1 MNGENG
7 KTQNCIRDV
16 LARIKERILPTVTET
31 ARLDELIDAFE
42 RSRHSRVLY
51 AVDADN
57 RFLGV
62 IDVND
67 ISQHVLFHY
76 HEPRFDSRA
85 LIRIVTSEYARDF
98 IKKEKCTALLDEDY
112 ENVLQRMIKNRA
124 DEIPVLS
131 EEGEILGDITIVDMI
146 EYYMHKTGR
155 DRLNILP

>member
-1 MNGENG
+1 MNGKNG
-7 KTQNCIRDV
+7 KPKNSIRDV
-16 LARIKERILPTVTET
+16 LARIKERTLPTVIET

-51 AVDADN
+51 VVDDNN

-62 IDVND
+62 IDVKD

-76 HEPRFDSRA
+76 HEPRFDSRE
-85 LIRIVTSEYARDF
+85 LIRIVTSEYAKDF
-98 IKKEKCTALLDEDY
+98 IKKERCAALLDEDY
-112 ENVLQRMIKNRA
+112 ESVLERMLKYRA

-131 EEGEILGDITIVDMI
+131 EEGKILGDITIVDMI

>member
-7 KTQNCIRDV
+7 RTNCIRDV
-16 LARIKERILPTVTET
+16 LARIKERILPTVMET

-51 AVDADN
+51 AVDAEN

-112 ENVLQRMIKNRA
+112 ESVLQRMIKNRA

>member
-1 MNGENG
+1 M
-7 KTQNCIRDV
+7 
-16 LARIKERILPTVTET
+16 
-31 ARLDELIDAFE
+31 
-42 RSRHSRVLY
+42 
-51 AVDADN
+51 
-57 RFLGV
+57 GV

-112 ENVLQRMIKNRA
+112 ESVLQRMIKNRA